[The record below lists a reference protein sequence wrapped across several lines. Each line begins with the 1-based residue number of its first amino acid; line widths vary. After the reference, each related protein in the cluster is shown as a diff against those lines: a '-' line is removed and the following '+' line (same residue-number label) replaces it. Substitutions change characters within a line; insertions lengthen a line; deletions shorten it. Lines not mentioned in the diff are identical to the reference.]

1 MRRSLWFVAGA
12 SAGVYA
18 AARARRAAEALSIDG
33 LRDRVGAAVVGARMF
48 RDEVAQ
54 GKAEAETDLRERI
67 SLGLHER
74 RELMAGLEQDP
85 QHDDVAIEGHPGLGA
100 DPDQEAGIS

>member
-1 MRRSLWFVAGA
+1 MKRSLWFVAGA

-18 AARARRAAEALSIDG
+18 AARARRAAEILTVDG
-33 LRDRVGAAVVGARMF
+33 LRDRVGAAVVGARML

-54 GKAEAETDLRERI
+54 GKAEAETELRDRI

-74 RELMAGLEQDP
+74 RELMARPREEPETLDNP
-85 QHDDVAIEGHPGLGA
+85 RADDNQEEGT
-100 DPDQEAGIS
+100 S